1 MIFIDSNVPMYLV
14 GSPHPHK
21 TDAQLILER
30 LVAAKERLVCDAE
43 VLQEILHRYAAI
55 DRREAIAHALQVL
68 LAMVDEVF
76 PIERE
81 DVLRA
86 AAIVSGTG
94 RQSARDALHI
104 AVMERYG
111 VATIFS
117 FDRDYDRHPGL
128 DRISRA

>member
-55 DRREAIAHALQVL
+55 DRREAIAAALQSL
-68 LAMVDEVF
+68 LNLVDAECGACCG
-76 PIERE
+76 PQHLWWNTRM
-81 DVLRA
+81 R
-86 AAIVSGTG
+86 
-94 RQSARDALHI
+94 
-104 AVMERYG
+104 
-111 VATIFS
+111 
-117 FDRDYDRHPGL
+117 
-128 DRISRA
+128 